1 MELQGKEL
9 PHPYSFSTETAA
21 ERDAVSVQRLFSS
34 FSFRPCCWPWHR
46 VPFPCLSFAQNS
58 CRDRSISQKLTFF
71 KKNEVLMHGLAM
83 LKSMTECVTDWLQW
97 VASIKLMMAS
107 HRVLFPADA
116 ADEW

>member
-1 MELQGKEL
+1 
-9 PHPYSFSTETAA
+9 
-21 ERDAVSVQRLFSS
+21 
-34 FSFRPCCWPWHR
+34 
-46 VPFPCLSFAQNS
+46 
-58 CRDRSISQKLTFF
+58 
-71 KKNEVLMHGLAM
+71 MHGLAM